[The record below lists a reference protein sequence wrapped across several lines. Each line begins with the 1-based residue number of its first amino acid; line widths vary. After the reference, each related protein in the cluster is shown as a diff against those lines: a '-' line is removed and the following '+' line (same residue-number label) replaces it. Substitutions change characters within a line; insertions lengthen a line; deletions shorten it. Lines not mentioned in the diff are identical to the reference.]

1 MGKFDGYLICSDLD
15 GTFRAG
21 TDTVEVNR
29 NAIKYFIDNGGKFT
43 FTTGRTISHLRE
55 CNFNDI
61 INAPVGVYNGAVIY
75 DLKKELVLYEKGL
88 NYSVGDFVDAIRS
101 GLYYR
106 GMLIVHWDCLDERCE
121 SVSFEYVD
129 KILKDIKDIK
139 PLKIVCVFSSENEAD
154 SFKAFVSDNEFFSDS
169 IISKTWS
176 VGVEFNSLQATK
188 GTSIEF
194 IKRHLGNIHT
204 AIGVGDYENDISL
217 ITHADI
223 GVAVGN
229 AVDKLK
235 CIADMVVRPATE
247 YAIKDLIEKIENR
260 L

>member
-21 TDTVEVNR
+21 ADTVEINSK
-29 NAIKYFIDNGGKFT
+29 AIKYFTDNGGKFT
-43 FTTGRTISHLRE
+43 FTTGRAISHLRE
-55 CNFNDI
+55 CDFNDI

-75 DLKKELVLYEKGL
+75 DFEKEQVLYEKGL
-88 NYSVGDFVDAIRS
+88 NYSVSDFVDAIRS
-101 GLYYR
+101 VLHYR
-106 GMLIVHWDCLDERCE
+106 GVLKIHYDCLEGRCE
-121 SVSFEYVD
+121 SIDFEGVD
-129 KILKDIKDIK
+129 KIRKDIRDLK

-154 SFKAFVSDNEFFSDS
+154 CFKALVSDNEFFSNS
-169 IISKTWS
+169 VISKSWD

-204 AIGVGDYENDISL
+204 SIGVGDYENDVSL

-235 CIADMVVRPATE
+235 SVADMVIRPADE
-247 YAIKDLIEKIENR
+247 YAIKDLIEKIEII
-260 L
+260 